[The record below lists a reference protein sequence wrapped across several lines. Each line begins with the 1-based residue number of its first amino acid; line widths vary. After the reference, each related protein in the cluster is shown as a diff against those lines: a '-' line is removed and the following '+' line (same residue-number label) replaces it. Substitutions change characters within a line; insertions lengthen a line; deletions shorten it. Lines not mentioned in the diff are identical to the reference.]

1 MKLIKAYDM
10 DLNEESSTLLQELL
24 IASFPEVY
32 PKDRL
37 FFKQIPHCRIL
48 AFDPDNQ
55 LIGHVGLDYRM
66 MNLNGKAIRV
76 LGIIDLCVSISHRS
90 QGIGSL
96 LLAEVDKLSK
106 EHIDFVLLFADHK
119 DLYSKN
125 GFKPVTNTC
134 KWLKIDHETLTSI
147 GVGIQKVDG
156 LMIREVGAM
165 PWNEGELDFL
175 GYLY

>member
-10 DLNEESSTLLQELL
+10 DLNEESSTRLQQLLV
-24 IASFPEVY
+24 ASFSEVY

-48 AFDPDNQ
+48 AFNPDNK

-76 LGIIDLCVSISHRS
+76 LGVIDLCVSTTYRS
-90 QGIGSL
+90 QGIGSFL
-96 LLAEVDKLSK
+96 LREVEKLSK
-106 EHIDFVLLFADHK
+106 GHIDFVLLFADNES
-119 DLYSKN
+119 LYSKN
-125 GFKPVTNTC
+125 GFKTVNNTC
-134 KWLKIDHETLTSI
+134 KWLKIDHKTLTTI
-147 GVGIQKVDG
+147 GVGIEKIDG
-156 LMIREVGAM
+156 LMVKEAGTL
-165 PWNEGELDFL
+165 PWSEGQLDFL